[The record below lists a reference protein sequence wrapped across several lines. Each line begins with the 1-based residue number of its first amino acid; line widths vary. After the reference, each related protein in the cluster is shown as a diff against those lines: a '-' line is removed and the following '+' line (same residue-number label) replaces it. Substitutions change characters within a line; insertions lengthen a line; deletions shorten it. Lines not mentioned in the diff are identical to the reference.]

1 MKKIIYT
8 LIAVFCIGITACDQG
23 EPLVIPQLDIV
34 ESTVDFEAI
43 GGKGF
48 ITLASL
54 GEEVNASSS
63 TEWCSIQNVTGN
75 KITFNVT
82 ENAEI
87 TTRTAIIRVTAG
99 AITKQVAI
107 TQIGLVAQ
115 YERKDFYSYPD
126 NVAFTEPIK
135 FTSSLPIAVTIDNDW
150 LSYTETE
157 EGFQFKAE
165 ENTSG
170 KARMGKATVK
180 SGDISID
187 YCFLQ
192 YGIEGLCKEWDATYS
207 DGEAMATDKFTI
219 TQTGENELNISIAEL
234 GYQRISAIYEDG
246 AIKIPCGQII
256 ATKRMQNGSTYYI
269 ALGTLNRAETQAGLS
284 ENITCQLVPYL
295 NNKTKQW
302 GLTFVDNGSWQ
313 YDQIGIVNWALTSTG
328 SLAGYW
334 DKILNLCLN

>member
-1 MKKIIYT
+1 M
-8 LIAVFCIGITACDQG
+8 AVLSIGMTACDQG

-54 GEEVNASSS
+54 GEKVNASSS

-219 TQTGENELNISIAEL
+219 TQTEGNALNISIAEL

>member
-1 MKKIIYT
+1 M
-8 LIAVFCIGITACDQG
+8 AVFCIGMTACDQG

-54 GEEVNASSS
+54 GEKVNASSS

-219 TQTGENELNISIAEL
+219 TQTEGNALNISIAEL

-269 ALGTLNRAETQAGLS
+269 ALGTLNRAGTQAGLS

-302 GLTFVDNGSWQ
+302 GLTFVDDGSWQ

-328 SLAGYW
+328 SLAGYR

>member
-1 MKKIIYT
+1 M
-8 LIAVFCIGITACDQG
+8 AVFCIGMTACDQG

-54 GEEVNASSS
+54 GEKVNASSS

-219 TQTGENELNISIAEL
+219 TQTEGNALNISIAEL

-269 ALGTLNRAETQAGLS
+269 ALGTLNRAGTQAGLS

-302 GLTFVDNGSWQ
+302 GLTLLTMEVGSM
-313 YDQIGIVNWALTSTG
+313 TR
-328 SLAGYW
+328 
-334 DKILNLCLN
+334 

>member
-1 MKKIIYT
+1 M
-8 LIAVFCIGITACDQG
+8 AVFCIGMTACDQG

-54 GEEVNASSS
+54 GEKVNASSS

-170 KARMGKATVK
+170 KARMGKDTVK
-180 SGDISID
+180 SGDISI
-187 YCFLQ
+187 Y
-192 YGIEGLCKEWDATYS
+192 
-207 DGEAMATDKFTI
+207 
-219 TQTGENELNISIAEL
+219 
-234 GYQRISAIYEDG
+234 
-246 AIKIPCGQII
+246 
-256 ATKRMQNGSTYYI
+256 
-269 ALGTLNRAETQAGLS
+269 
-284 ENITCQLVPYL
+284 
-295 NNKTKQW
+295 
-302 GLTFVDNGSWQ
+302 
-313 YDQIGIVNWALTSTG
+313 
-328 SLAGYW
+328 
-334 DKILNLCLN
+334 

>member
-54 GEEVNASSS
+54 GEKVNASSS

-115 YERKDFYSYPD
+115 YELSLIHIS
-126 NVAFTEPIK
+126 EP
-135 FTSSLPIAVTIDNDW
+135 TRP
-150 LSYTETE
+150 
-157 EGFQFKAE
+157 
-165 ENTSG
+165 
-170 KARMGKATVK
+170 
-180 SGDISID
+180 
-187 YCFLQ
+187 
-192 YGIEGLCKEWDATYS
+192 
-207 DGEAMATDKFTI
+207 
-219 TQTGENELNISIAEL
+219 
-234 GYQRISAIYEDG
+234 
-246 AIKIPCGQII
+246 
-256 ATKRMQNGSTYYI
+256 ST
-269 ALGTLNRAETQAGLS
+269 
-284 ENITCQLVPYL
+284 
-295 NNKTKQW
+295 
-302 GLTFVDNGSWQ
+302 
-313 YDQIGIVNWALTSTG
+313 
-328 SLAGYW
+328 
-334 DKILNLCLN
+334 

>member
-1 MKKIIYT
+1 M
-8 LIAVFCIGITACDQG
+8 AVFCIGMTACDQG

-82 ENAEI
+82 ENTEI

-99 AITKQVAI
+99 AIAKQVAI

-126 NVAFTEPIK
+126 NVAFTESIK
-135 FTSSLPIAVTIDNDW
+135 FISTLPIAVTIDNDW

-170 KARMGKATVK
+170 KARMGKAIVK
-180 SGDISID
+180 SGNISTE
-187 YCFLQ
+187 YRFLQ

-234 GYQRISAIYEDG
+234 GYQQISAVYENG
-246 AIKIPCGQII
+246 AIKIPCGQSLQQRECKT
-256 ATKRMQNGSTYYI
+256 AAYI
-269 ALGTLNRAETQAGLS
+269 TL
-284 ENITCQLVPYL
+284 Y
-295 NNKTKQW
+295 
-302 GLTFVDNGSWQ
+302 
-313 YDQIGIVNWALTSTG
+313 
-328 SLAGYW
+328 
-334 DKILNLCLN
+334 

>member
-1 MKKIIYT
+1 M
-8 LIAVFCIGITACDQG
+8 AVFCIGMTACDQG

-54 GEEVNASSS
+54 GEKVNASSS

-219 TQTGENELNISIAEL
+219 TQTEGNALNISIAEL

-302 GLTFVDNGSWQ
+302 DLLLLTTEVGSM
-313 YDQIGIVNWALTSTG
+313 IR
-328 SLAGYW
+328 
-334 DKILNLCLN
+334 